1 MKKSS
6 LKLAC
11 HPFTTCDGV
20 FEAGFTPAGLASLR
34 FPGSGE
40 NPGKGGEADL
50 SFVIPKD
57 WLKLTDEALNRAL
70 CGMHLKR
77 RPEMDLSRGTR
88 FQRSVWEELMKIPV
102 GHTVSYGQ
110 LAWRIGHPAAV
121 RAVGRA
127 CGANPIPLLIPCH
140 RVLAANGRI
149 GGFSGGMDWKR
160 RLLEIEHIEY
170 F

>member
-1 MKKSS
+1 MKRTIPN
-6 LKLAC
+6 LAC
-11 HPFTTCDGV
+11 HTFTTCDGV
-20 FEAGFTPAGLASLR
+20 FEAGFTPAGLASLQ
-34 FPGSGE
+34 FPGTVSEAGD
-40 NPGKGGEADL
+40 GEAPDI
-50 SFVIPKD
+50 SFVVPKE

-77 RPEMDLSRGTR
+77 RPEMDLTCGTR
-88 FQRSVWEELMKIPV
+88 FQRRVWEELMKIPV